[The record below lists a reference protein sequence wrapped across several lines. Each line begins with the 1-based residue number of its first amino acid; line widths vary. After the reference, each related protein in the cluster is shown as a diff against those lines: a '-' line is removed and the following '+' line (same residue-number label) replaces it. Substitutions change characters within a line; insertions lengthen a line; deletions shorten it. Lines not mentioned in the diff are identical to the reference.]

1 MALSLVWVYFFG
13 GNLVRK
19 TDGSGILEEFRINS
33 KAIWFLPYLGE
44 FPSCCPVYDCP
55 EDAEIVYKNK
65 KGAKSSKS
73 PRTLE
78 GEE

>member
-1 MALSLVWVYFFG
+1 MGLSLVWFTFG

-19 TDGSGILEEFRINS
+19 AEGSGINS
-33 KAIWFLPYLGE
+33 SSGILKPSVSPLAE

>member
-33 KAIWFLPYLGE
+33 KAIWFLP
-44 FPSCCPVYDCP
+44 
-55 EDAEIVYKNK
+55 
-65 KGAKSSKS
+65 
-73 PRTLE
+73 
-78 GEE
+78 